1 MQFQKPTFSPV
12 YNPTRFSTKQSLTSV
27 RKQTLFP
34 AGITVPFIVFEDGS
48 VQMSAS
54 YNRLVSYI
62 TKNTQLSIQPFINK
76 NYIVRGGDVESIYLP
91 YDKPKDG
98 YEIEIWNAQQI
109 PFVLVSETYQMYNNL
124 YLQHGDNLINVFP
137 NHFVRLR
144 FFENS
149 WSLLIF

>member
-1 MQFQKPTFSPV
+1 MQFQNPKKLDIFNPTHFTKPTSLSK
-12 YNPTRFSTKQSLTSV
+12 TRLQSFPKGIKTSFV
-27 RKQTLFP
+27 
-34 AGITVPFIVFEDGS
+34 VFEDGS

-62 TKNTQLSIQPFINK
+62 TKNTQLSTQPFLNK

-91 YDKPKDG
+91 NDKPKDG
-98 YEIEIWNAQQI
+98 YEVEIWNAQLI
-109 PFVLVSETYQMYNNL
+109 PFVLVSETYKMYNNL

-137 NHFVRLR
+137 NHLVRLR